1 MYSVLNKN
9 GQLALAYSNSMEYYE
24 FQTFKSV
31 SSALDTLTSRYYVSI
46 NFIDNDKNNS
56 LRLYLSDID
65 NQATWTDTALGAQ
78 QAVDDIST
86 WIAAALVPSLSGT
99 IRQAFTRR
107 VAGSTD
113 IISDIVYSI
122 SFASVGTGN
131 ALVSSDAG
139 STFSILKPGETI
151 SFSAGDINNY
161 FEADRFIVNT
171 TALNAEILI
180 VYTY

>member
-1 MYSVLNKN
+1 MYSVSNKN
-9 GQLALAYSNSMEYYE
+9 GQLSLAYSSSIEYYE

-46 NFIDNDKNNS
+46 NFIANDKNNS

-65 NQATWTDTALGAQ
+65 NQVTWTDNALGAQ
-78 QAVDDIST
+78 KAVNDISS
-86 WIAAALVPSLSGT
+86 WIAAAISPAFSGVT
-99 IRQAFTRR
+99 RKALTRR
-107 VAGSTD
+107 
-113 IISDIVYSI
+113 ISGAAATINDEVYTI

-131 ALVSSDAG
+131 VTISSNSG
-139 STFSILKPGETI
+139 SSFDTLKPGETV
-151 SFSAGDINNY
+151 SFDAGDINNKFSAGAFQY
-161 FEADRFIVNT
+161 NA